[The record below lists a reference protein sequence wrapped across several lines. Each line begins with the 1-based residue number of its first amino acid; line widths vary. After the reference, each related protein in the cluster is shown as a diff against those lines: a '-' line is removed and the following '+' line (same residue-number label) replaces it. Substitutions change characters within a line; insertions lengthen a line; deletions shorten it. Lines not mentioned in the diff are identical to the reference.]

1 LETSSKYQS
10 TLIYVILAYRVTD
23 ERQQIVS
30 SKDGVSTPI
39 PEMNRFAGPI
49 YWVRPARPE
58 ATGLPPSRRFPP
70 PRAARRSCPYPL
82 GSRVAIRL
90 SESDQARVF
99 KPAHSEDS
107 GG

>member
-1 LETSSKYQS
+1 MSL
-10 TLIYVILAYRVTD
+10 
-23 ERQQIVS
+23 
-30 SKDGVSTPI
+30 
-39 PEMNRFAGPI
+39 NRSAGPI
-49 YWVRPARPE
+49 YRVRPARPE
-58 ATGLPPSRRFPP
+58 AHRRAAEPALPT

-82 GSRVAIRL
+82 GSRVAIQL